1 MSLLQQLV
9 QFLSQP
15 PESLVY
21 HLVTLLALQAT
32 FWLALWQLRR
42 MPADGFARRLVWS
55 SGGIIIGRLIILFAS
70 LSVAD
75 PIEAASILPPLERA
89 TDTATVVLLVWALAP
104 QFRNL
109 PRLGNIIA
117 LILLILTGFMYAFF
131 AQEWIA
137 MIGAGAPLGSY
148 STTNQADFWEIVQLV
163 IIGIGISL
171 IILGREDQWPLRL
184 AVLSILLGAHVLSLF
199 FLSSDPAITTDIAY
213 WVRLGNLIAFPTLAI
228 LTYRHN
234 LTTLLPSPGFGRSNL
249 EDLAHLFDLAR
260 NAIGESDAET
270 TIEQSLKVACATIE
284 SEYLAMAFPSP
295 DIPEHYRLVSC
306 QKKATGENSEDD
318 WEFDHNHSFELS
330 AFPSFKQALE
340 RRQQVELYPDG
351 QGARQLHEFFKE
363 IDKRDLGSMLA
374 EPLYVKRDD
383 VGLLLLAGPA
393 GRAHWPAPEKNLATS
408 LAGFLAQ
415 AINNTQGYETKDH
428 LDVDDVGKEVGEV
441 EMIKDP
447 NERIREL
454 EEQLAAESHRVERL
468 VAALALAE
476 ELNRDDRV
484 KKLEEDVDA
493 LREALV
499 EAEDAMALAAAN
511 DAGVSTDWV
520 MRTVSRYSGELEE
533 AQLQISRMEVQISE
547 LSQRGNIGSIA
558 ALTSELRTPL
568 TSLGV
573 YTDLLMSESLGILGT
588 QQMSVLKRMKTSIA
602 NMSSLLDEIINQTKR
617 MPTHLAKPDMVD
629 VRETI
634 EAAIGTVS
642 GQMQAKSLKLDLI
655 IDEDLPAI
663 PSPDDSFYQIVA
675 HLLSSACLL
684 SIQDGRVS
692 ITAQHDIYTTTGP
705 SGEEQKNFYLHLAV
719 SDSGAEKGNKLHA
732 RMFSSQSFEEE
743 EPVDDYIVK
752 ARNDLSTVME
762 LVDGFGGRTWV
773 EYETGIGSKVSI
785 LLPINVNGSG
795 EAN

>member
-32 FWLALWQLRR
+32 FWLAFWQLRR
-42 MPADGFARRLVWS
+42 MPADSFARRLVWA
-55 SGGIIIGRLIILFAS
+55 SGGILIGRFIILFAS

-75 PIEAASILPPLERA
+75 PTEAASILPPLERA
-89 TDTATVVLLVWALAP
+89 IDTATAVLIVWALAP
-104 QFRNL
+104 QFRNQ
-109 PRLGNIIA
+109 PRLGNVIA

-137 MIGAGAPLGSY
+137 LIAAGAPLGSY
-148 STTNQADFWEIVQLV
+148 STIEQAIYWEIVQLA
-163 IIGIGISL
+163 ILGIGILL
-171 IILGREDQWPLRL
+171 ILASREDQWPLRL
-184 AVLSILLGAHVLSLF
+184 ALLSILLGAHTLSLL
-199 FLSSDPAITTDIAY
+199 FLYSRPTVTTDIAY
-213 WVRLGNLIAFPTLAI
+213 WVRLGNLIAFPTLSI

-234 LTTLLPSPGFGRSNL
+234 LTTLLPTPGFGRSTL
-249 EDLAHLFDLAR
+249 EDLAHLLDLTR
-260 NAIGESDAET
+260 KAIGEIDSQT
-270 TIEQSLKVACATIE
+270 TIEGSLKVAGATIE
-284 SEYLAMAFPSP
+284 SEYLAMALQSSE
-295 DIPEHYRLVSC
+295 DPEHYRLVSA
-306 QKKATGENSEDD
+306 QKKGLGATDNNSWDIVSD
-318 WEFDHNHSFELS
+318 RSFEINS
-330 AFPSFKQALE
+330 MPSFKQAIVQ
-340 RRQQVELYPDG
+340 RQQVELFPDG
-351 QGARQLHEFFKE
+351 QGARQLNEFYNVIE
-363 IDKRDLGSMLA
+363 NRNLGSLLV
-374 EPLYVKRDD
+374 EPLFVNRYD
-383 VGLLLLAGPA
+383 VGLMLFAGPA
-393 GRAHWPAPEKNLATS
+393 GRAHWPAPEKTLATS

-415 AINNTQGYETKDH
+415 AVYNAQEHEAEDINN
-428 LDVDDVGKEVGEV
+428 VGDGVGEV
-441 EMIKDP
+441 DMTNDP

-484 KKLEEDVDA
+484 KKLEEEIDA

-533 AQLQISRMEVQISE
+533 AQLQISRMEAQISE
-547 LSQRGNIGSIA
+547 LSRHGNFGPVA

-573 YTDLLMSESLGILGT
+573 YTDLLMSESLGILGN
-588 QQMSVLKRMKTSIA
+588 QQMSVLKRMKTSIM
-602 NMSSLLDEIINQTKR
+602 NMSSLLDEIVNQTKSISSQ
-617 MPTHLAKPDMVD
+617 LAKREMVD

-655 IDEDLPAI
+655 IDEDLPTI

-684 SIQDGRVS
+684 SVQDGRVS
-692 ITAQHDIYTTTGP
+692 ISAQHDIFKTSGS
-705 SGEEQKNFYLHLAV
+705 SGEEKQNDYLHLAV

-732 RMFSSQSFEEE
+732 KMFSGQAFEEE
-743 EPVDDYIVK
+743 EPVDDYLTM
-752 ARNDLSTVME
+752 ARKDLSTVME
-762 LVDGFGGRTWV
+762 LVDMFGGRTWV
-773 EYETGIGSKVSI
+773 EYEAGVGSKVSV
-785 LLPINVNGSG
+785 LLPITTNSPG
-795 EAN
+795 EAF

>member
-42 MPADGFARRLVWS
+42 MPADGFARRLVWA
-55 SGGIIIGRLIILFAS
+55 SGGILIGRLIILFAS

-75 PIEAASILPPLERA
+75 PAEAASILPPLERA
-89 TDTATVVLLVWALAP
+89 IDTATGVLLVWALAP
-104 QFRNL
+104 QSRNL
-109 PRLGNIIA
+109 PRLGNVIA

-148 STTNQADFWEIVQLV
+148 SITNQAVFWEIVQLATL
-163 IIGIGISL
+163 GIGTLL
-171 IILGREDQWPLRL
+171 IIYSREDQWPLRL
-184 AVLSILLGAHVLSLF
+184 AVLSILLGAHVLSLL
-199 FLSSDPAITTDIAY
+199 FLYSSPAVTTDIAY
-213 WVRLGNLIAFPTLAI
+213 WVRLGNLIAFPSLAI

-234 LTTLLPSPGFGRSNL
+234 LATLLPSPGFGGSAL
-249 EDLAHLFDLAR
+249 EELAQLLDLAR
-260 NAIGESDAET
+260 NAIVESTPDI
-270 TIEQSLKVACATIE
+270 TIEKSLKVAGATIE
-284 SEYLAMAFPSP
+284 AEYLAMAFSAP
-295 DIPEHYRLVSC
+295 DVPEHYRLVSV
-306 QKKATGENSEDD
+306 QKKAPGEIGEDD
-318 WEFDHNHSFELS
+318 WEFDHDHSFELS
-330 AFPSFKQALE
+330 SLPSFKQAIE

-351 QGARQLHEFFKE
+351 KGARQLNEFYKE
-363 IDKRDLGSMLA
+363 IEKRNLGSLLI
-374 EPLYVKRDD
+374 EPLFVLSDD
-383 VGLLLLAGPA
+383 IGLLLIAGPA
-393 GRAHWPAPEKNLATS
+393 GRAHWPAPEKTLATS

-415 AINNTQGYETKDH
+415 AIYNAQEHETKDF
-428 LDVDDVGKEVGEV
+428 LNVSDVGEGVGEV
-441 EMIKDP
+441 EMTNDP

-454 EEQLAAESHRVERL
+454 EEQLAGESHRVERL

-476 ELNRDDRV
+476 ELNRDDSV
-484 KKLEEDVDA
+484 KKLEEEVGA

-533 AQLQISRMEVQISE
+533 AQLQINRMEAQILE
-547 LSQRGNIGSIA
+547 LSQRGNFGPIA

-568 TSLGV
+568 TSIAV
-573 YTDLLMSESLGILGT
+573 YTDLLISESLGILGA
-588 QQMSVLKRMKTSIA
+588 QQMSVLKRMKTSIG
-602 NMSSLLDEIINQTKR
+602 NMSSLLDEIISLTKSI
-617 MPTHLAKPDMVD
+617 PTQLEKRDMVD
-629 VRETI
+629 ARETI

-663 PSPDDSFYQIVA
+663 PSPGDSFYQIVA

-684 SIQDGRVS
+684 SVQDGRVS
-692 ITAQHDIYTTTGP
+692 ITAQHDVYKTKGP
-705 SGEEQKNFYLHLAV
+705 SGEEKQNDYLHLAV

-732 RMFSSQSFEEE
+732 RMFSGQSFEEE
-743 EPVDDYIVK
+743 EPVDDYIAR
-752 ARNDLSTVME
+752 ARNDLSTVMD
-762 LVDGFGGRTWV
+762 LVNGFGGRTWV

-785 LLPINVNGSG
+785 LLPITANGTG

>member
-32 FWLALWQLRR
+32 FWLAFWQLRR
-42 MPADGFARRLVWS
+42 MPADGFARRLVWA
-55 SGGIIIGRLIILFAS
+55 SGGILIGRFIILFAS

-75 PIEAASILPPLERA
+75 PTEAASILPPLERSI
-89 TDTATVVLLVWALAP
+89 DTATAVLIVWALAP

-109 PRLGNIIA
+109 PRLGNVIA

-137 MIGAGAPLGSY
+137 SIAAGAPLGSY
-148 STTNQADFWEIVQLV
+148 STTEQAFYWEIVQLA
-163 IIGIGISL
+163 ILGIGILL
-171 IILGREDQWPLRL
+171 ILAIREDQWPLRL
-184 AVLSILLGAHVLSLF
+184 AVLSILIGAHSLSLL
-199 FLSSDPAITTDIAY
+199 FLYSRPSVETDIAY

-234 LTTLLPSPGFGRSNL
+234 LTTLLPTPGFGRSTL
-249 EDLAHLFDLAR
+249 EDLAHLLDLTR
-260 NAIGESDAET
+260 KAIGERDADT
-270 TIEQSLKVACATIE
+270 TIEGSLKVAGATIE
-284 SEYLAMAFPSP
+284 SEYLAIALQSSE
-295 DIPEHYRLVSC
+295 DPEHYRLVSA
-306 QKKATGENSEDD
+306 QKKGAGATDNNSWDIVSD
-318 WEFDHNHSFELS
+318 HSFELS
-330 AFPSFKQALE
+330 SMPSFKQAIVQ
-340 RRQQVELYPDG
+340 RQQVELFPDG
-351 QGARQLHEFFKE
+351 QGARQLNEFYKVIE
-363 IDKRDLGSMLA
+363 NRNLGSLLV
-374 EPLYVKRDD
+374 EPLFVNSYDI
-383 VGLLLLAGPA
+383 GLLLFAGPA
-393 GRAHWPAPEKNLATS
+393 GRAHWPATEKTLATS

-415 AINNTQGYETKDH
+415 AVYNAQVHEREDINE
-428 LDVDDVGKEVGEV
+428 VGEGVGEV
-441 EMIKDP
+441 EMTNDP
-447 NERIREL
+447 NKRIREL
-454 EEQLAAESHRVERL
+454 EEKLAAESHRAERL

-484 KKLEEDVDA
+484 KKLEEEVDA

-533 AQLQISRMEVQISE
+533 AQLQISRMETQISE
-547 LSQRGNIGSIA
+547 LSRHGNFGPVA

-573 YTDLLMSESLGILGT
+573 YTDLLMSESLGILGN
-588 QQMSVLKRMKTSIA
+588 QQMSVLKRMKTSIM
-602 NMSSLLDEIINQTKR
+602 NMSSLLDEIVNQTKSISSQ
-617 MPTHLAKPDMVD
+617 MAKREMVD

-642 GQMQAKSLKLDLI
+642 GQMQTKSLKLDLI

-684 SIQDGRVS
+684 SVQDGRVS
-692 ITAQHDIYTTTGP
+692 ISAQHDIFKTSGP
-705 SGEEQKNFYLHLAV
+705 SGEEKQNDYLHLAV

-732 RMFSSQSFEEE
+732 RMFSDQSFEED
-743 EPVDDYIVK
+743 EPVDDFIAM
-752 ARNDLSTVME
+752 ARKDLSTVME
-762 LVDGFGGRTWV
+762 LVDRFGGRTWV
-773 EYETGIGSKVSI
+773 EYEAGIGSKVSV
-785 LLPINVNGSG
+785 LLPITTNGAS
-795 EAN
+795 EAF